1 MRGPVRIPRWLLRA
15 AAIAVAALV
24 RGAAVVA
31 ITVAA
36 AGVVAVVGVGTVG
49 CAPGAEAVR
58 ATLDGASA
66 GAWGAASRVARF
78 PLPPMQRA
86 PWSSA
91 ARLPAALLAAARALF
106 VQGFADPR
114 GCAYREIELA
124 VGNIQT
130 GDAGTVRTRGFVLPG
145 ERFAIAWNGLVYP
158 VVEVGAPVELADDV
172 AAAAASASHP
182 MYPML
187 VEERASV
194 LPDENLQMVVLLARL
209 GEDALAEQVWST
221 LHYPQDPSFDPYGEI
236 ALRWVWRLY
245 DRALTAHRRGDHGLA
260 LESLRLLTSVQPLV
274 DTAVAL
280 RGLRG
285 PDGGATY
292 LDFLGPVPALL
303 ADEERRAARGPIA
316 PLPDA
321 VARARLPVAAR
332 VAVLIEHLDEVAA
345 YTTSADGGASDPIV
359 DALVQ
364 IGAPAVEPLIEV
376 LASDRRLARAV
387 TFHSEAFFGRRA
399 FGVDEAAYLALSR
412 ILRTRLVDPQVVADV
427 LASDGM
433 AARRELAER
442 FRAYVRHR
450 SALAVEQRWF
460 EDLADLQ
467 ARPELWLDAA
477 EQITSDRSNGG
488 RLGKTWLVTGRLRPA
503 AIGLRGESLRART
516 APSVSDL
523 FAVRISLADVPTAC
537 ALALRLF
544 EWDRAAG
551 ARWLDWVLTRAI
563 GESGTTHQFATEI
576 ARVTERRLAAGDVAV
591 LDTYAAWLEASAL
604 EAPKI
609 YAEVQVRFPLDAQVF
624 HPMSIAPWRP
634 SIVHAAEALF
644 RDGSSWVPLLDRD
657 RLHGDD
663 PIALLDGELL
673 AVAAFNRHVVKA
685 LADAQPIGRLTI
697 GSSRHL
703 RLQMSDSWGLTEMVN
718 RDAMPLPPDGTE
730 IVVRIADWYAARLA
744 HSHARDGAPAFEL
757 FWSEAERNAA
767 LRAMA
772 SWVRTR
778 VAPRP

>member
-1 MRGPVRIPRWLLRA
+1 MRGLVRMPRWSSR
-15 AAIAVAALV
+15 
-24 RGAAVVA
+24 AAVVA
-31 ITVAA
+31 
-36 AGVVAVVGVGTVG
+36 VVAVVGVAAGVAESVG
-49 CAPGAEAVR
+49 CAPGAEAMR
-58 ATLDGASA
+58 PTLDGASA
-66 GAWGAASRVARF
+66 GAPGAASRVARF

-91 ARLPAALLAAARALF
+91 ARLPVALLEAARTLF

-114 GCAYREIELA
+114 GCTYREIELA
-124 VGNIQT
+124 VGDIQR

-145 ERFAIAWNGLVYP
+145 ERFAVAWNGLVYP
-158 VVEVGAPVELADDV
+158 VVEVGAAVELADDV

-194 LPDENLQMVVLLARL
+194 LSDESLQMVVLLARL
-209 GEDALAEQVWST
+209 GEDALAEQVWSA
-221 LHYPQDPSFDPYGEI
+221 LRYPQDPSFDPYGEI

-245 DRALTAHRRGDHGLA
+245 DRALTAHRRGAHALA

-274 DTAVAL
+274 DTAAAL

-285 PDGGATY
+285 PDGGAAY

-321 VARARLPVAAR
+321 AARARLPVAAR

-345 YTTSADGGASDPIV
+345 YTASADRGGASDPIV

-387 TFHSEAFFGRRA
+387 TFYSEAFFGCSA
-399 FGVDEAAYLALSR
+399 FGVDEAAYLALSG
-412 ILRTRLVDPQVVADV
+412 ILRTRLVDPQVVAEV

-450 SALAVEQRWF
+450 SALAIEQRWF

-477 EQITSDRSNGG
+477 EQITSDRSAGG
-488 RLGKTWLVTGRLRPA
+488 LLGKTWLVTGRLRPA

-644 RDGSSWVPLLDRD
+644 RDGSSWVPLLNRD

-685 LADAQPIGRLTI
+685 LADAQPIGRLAI
-697 GSSRHL
+697 GASRHL
-703 RLQMSDSWGLTEMVN
+703 RLQMSDSWGLTESVN
-718 RDAMPLPPDGTE
+718 TDATPLPPDGTE

>member
-1 MRGPVRIPRWLLRA
+1 MRDLVRMPRSSRA
-15 AAIAVAALV
+15 A
-24 RGAAVVA
+24 
-31 ITVAA
+31 
-36 AGVVAVVGVGTVG
+36 VVAVVGAAAIAG
-49 CAPGAEAVR
+49 CAPVAGSMRTAH
-58 ATLDGASA
+58 DGASA
-66 GAWGAASRVARF
+66 ARAAVHVAERF

-86 PWSSA
+86 PWSA
-91 ARLPAALLAAARALF
+91 TARLPSALVEAARTLF

-114 GCAYREIELA
+114 GCAYREIELE
-124 VGNIQT
+124 VGNLRG
-130 GDAGTVRTRGFVLPG
+130 GDAAAVQTRGFVLPG

-158 VVEVGAPVELADDV
+158 VVAIGAPVELADDV
-172 AAAAASASHP
+172 AAASEIASHP

-187 VEERASV
+187 VEERYSV
-194 LPDENLQMVVLLARL
+194 LPDRNLMMVVLLARL
-209 GEDALAEQVWST
+209 GENALAEQVWSA
-221 LHYPQDPSFDPYGEI
+221 LRYPQDPSYDPYGEI
-236 ALRWVWRLY
+236 ALRWVWRLF
-245 DRALTAHRRGDHGLA
+245 DRALAAHRRGAHGLA

-274 DTAVAL
+274 DTAAAL

-285 PDGGATY
+285 PEGGATY
-292 LDFLGPVPALL
+292 LDFLAPVPALL

-321 VARARLPVAAR
+321 AARARLPVAAQ

-345 YTTSADGGASDPIV
+345 YTASADRVEAAGAASDPIV

-387 TFHSEAFFGRRA
+387 TFYSDGFFGRRA
-399 FGVDEAAYLALSR
+399 FGVDEAAYLALTR
-412 ILRTRLVDPQVVADV
+412 ILRTRLVDPQIVADV

-433 AARRELAER
+433 AARRELAAR
-442 FRAYVRHR
+442 FRTYVRHR
-450 SALAVEQRWF
+450 GALTIEQRWY

-477 EQITSDRSNGG
+477 EQITSDRSAAGL
-488 RLGKTWLVTGRLRPA
+488 LGTSWLVAGHLRPA
-503 AIGLRGESLRART
+503 AIGLRGEALRART

-523 FAVRISLADVPTAC
+523 FATRIALAEVPTAC

-563 GESGTTHQFATEI
+563 GESGTTHQFAAEI
-576 ARVTERRLAAGDVAV
+576 ARVTERRLAAGDLAV
-591 LDTYAAWLEASAL
+591 LDTYAAWIEASSL
-604 EAPKI
+604 DTPKV
-609 YAEVQVRFPLDAQVF
+609 YADVQVRFPLDAQVF
-624 HPMSIAPWRP
+624 RPMAVAPWRP

-644 RDGSSWVPLLDRD
+644 RDGSPWVPLLDHD

-663 PIALLDGELL
+663 PIALLDGDLL

-697 GSSRHL
+697 GASRHL
-703 RLQMSDSWGLTEMVN
+703 RLQMTDSWGLTERVDT
-718 RDAMPLPPDGTE
+718 DATPLPPDGTE
-730 IVVRIADWYAARLA
+730 RVVRIADWYAERLA
-744 HSHARDGAPAFEL
+744 HGHARDGAPPFEL
-757 FWSEAERNAA
+757 YWSEADRNAA

-778 VAPRP
+778 VAPRPR